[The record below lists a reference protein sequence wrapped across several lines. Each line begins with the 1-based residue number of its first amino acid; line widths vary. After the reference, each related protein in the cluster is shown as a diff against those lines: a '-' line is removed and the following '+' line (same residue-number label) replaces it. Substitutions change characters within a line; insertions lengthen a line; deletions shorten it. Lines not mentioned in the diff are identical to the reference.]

1 MTGGGLQAGAWGLA
15 AGSAFVVGGVAG
27 LRTRPSDRTVGLLI
41 GVGAGALLAAV
52 AYELVDEA
60 GRLASGTGRVGVGL
74 ILGSVI
80 YLLATGSWRTTHSP
94 ASVSLRAIAVTVV
107 PEAIVIVG
115 SLLSGHHIGPAV
127 IAAVFLCGVPEAF
140 EATGRLVQAG
150 LPPRRIVVLWSA
162 MAVLCGL
169 SAGVA
174 YALLQSAPERT
185 VALVLATAGGAV
197 LTELTTEVIPNA
209 RDLGGPLA
217 GPIAV
222 VAFGAVFGLIEV
234 A

>member
-1 MTGGGLQAGAWGLA
+1 
-15 AGSAFVVGGVAG
+15 
-27 LRTRPSDRTVGLLI
+27 LRTRPSDRAVGLLI

-60 GRLASGTGRVGVGL
+60 GRLAGGTGRVGVGL
-74 ILGSVI
+74 IVGSVI

-107 PEAIVIVG
+107 PEGIVIVG

-150 LPPRRIVVLWSA
+150 LSPRRIVVVWSA

-174 YALLQSAPERT
+174 YALLESAPERT

-209 RDLGGPLA
+209 RELGGPLA